1 MTMRQR
7 PLATLTLNNQLT
19 LSLFDA
25 SRKIAG
31 DRWRVEMVLRIDI
44 PVSEAWFGAHPQPA
58 PLDELKE
65 MLGETVRFEYRDQ
78 RSFVD
83 AGEKDE
89 LLAKMQADLLTM
101 APRYYGHPDFAARF
115 IIKTFLGERHKT
127 GCRYGGR

>member
-1 MTMRQR
+1 MRQP

-31 DRWRVEMVLRIDI
+31 DRWRVEIVLRIDI
-44 PVSEAWFGAHPQPA
+44 PVSETWFSAHPLPA
-58 PLDELKE
+58 PLAELTE
-65 MLGETVRFEYRDQ
+65 ILGNSVRFEYRDQ
-78 RSFVD
+78 RTFVD
-83 AGEKDE
+83 ADEKDE
-89 LLAKMQADLLTM
+89 LLARMRADLLTM

-127 GCRYGGR
+127 ACRYGGR